1 MDEKKQIRISFEL
14 EGDDAARFAEYQK
27 RHNVYVNAVAA
38 RKALFDQIDI
48 EEAKAPATVTS

>member
-1 MDEKKQIRISFEL
+1 MEKKKEIRISFEL
-14 EGDDAARFAEYQK
+14 DGEDAMRFVEYQK

-48 EEAKAPATVTS
+48 EEAKATAEAL